1 MRDLMLQVNLMM
13 KELGQFRFHKA
24 LVCLLF
30 PLNQIWN
37 LGLKVVLVGEVRLQQ
52 DVPFESQEVA
62 DDVSQPLV
70 QLEAVDDV
78 RQLLVHLE
86 AVDDVRQLLV
96 QLEAV
101 DDVRQLLV
109 QLEAAVDVSL
119 VMEM

>member
-13 KELGQFRFHKA
+13 KELGHFRFHKA

-37 LGLKVVLVGEVRLQQ
+37 LGPKVVLVGEVRLQWGG
-52 DVPFESQEVA
+52 PLESQEVVG
-62 DDVSQPLV
+62 DVRQLLV

-86 AVDDVRQLLV
+86 V
-96 QLEAV
+96 V